1 MKKLF
6 SLLLSA
12 SMIFGIFS
20 ISAFAA
26 SDDAMRRGPLCGDC
40 NRGELQH
47 VDQFYGSWYTIGYT
61 SCVDE
66 IPGVLDRIEERLI
79 VNTYVCDNC
88 GSGGS
93 TTRTETRTVHNH

>member
-47 VDQFYGSWYTIGYT
+47 VDQFYGS
-61 SCVDE
+61 
-66 IPGVLDRIEERLI
+66 
-79 VNTYVCDNC
+79 
-88 GSGGS
+88 
-93 TTRTETRTVHNH
+93 